1 MKLDKL
7 YNVIN
12 NGGLAVVPTDT
23 IYGIIADATNN
34 MAIMNVYD
42 IKQRDYSKPLIILVS
57 NYEML
62 ENYVKDIN
70 ELEKEIIKSFWPGE
84 LTILLKKKDTV
95 SDLITNCSQL
105 VGVRIPKSNM
115 LIELINKLGR
125 PVISTSANIS
135 KKESI
140 TNIDMLESS
149 IKNKVDFIL
158 DVGEM
163 NNKASTIIQV
173 IDNKIKIIR
182 VGDLFERINNSYEI
196 IK

>member
-105 VGVRIPKSNM
+105 VGVRMPKSNM

-158 DVGEM
+158 DVGEI